1 MSTAIAALDR
11 LPAGRPQR
19 PARLLWFVAIGA
31 IVVGIACLATTTL
44 QGGVIALWAFAVAA
58 VAVALVLPMPYAVVS
73 PLFMGVLGWLVDMQ
87 PFIVLIGWAG
97 VVARFAYLLL
107 KERRLPRGG
116 RWLLLPIGLIVW
128 TGVGVLV
135 ITSLDFKHFLLLLGI
150 QILSSGVIMALADQ
164 VRSLPDRSDL
174 AAGLVAFVV
183 VLSVAVFLQWIGVN
197 IQGLQNGEVRKRA
210 EAAYG
215 VDAFP
220 NDVGMIKYARSV
232 KAGSLELK
240 RKLDNVAKKVTGLP
254 PYLVFQPKFQAFE
267 NQLIVRFEGSAL
279 PYRHQLAA
287 AGIQLPYDNV
297 GLAPANTV
305 PRMRSFPR
313 NALTYAGVCVAVL
326 PFAFFLW
333 WSDDKRRWLARLG
346 IAACLFGAGFSLA
359 RGAWV
364 AIAIGIIYVFVDGL
378 LTRRQKWWFV
388 VAPLIGALV
397 LTGTFLLKYHVDPL
411 SGRAGG
417 GASINTRQ
425 SLYTQTLGA
434 LHGKYL
440 LTGFGTERPRT
451 PSGTTHQ
458 GGRYVPRS
466 GTHSTYLNYF
476 FRTGIPGALM
486 ILALYATAF
495 LFARAAAR
503 TLTGKERLL
512 ATLTA
517 TAAIMVAAH
526 DVILSLYVEPV
537 YTLTISVLLGLAVAS
552 AVDAPLLPWRTPK
565 TS

>member
-1 MSTAIAALDR
+1 MTAVAVLDR

-19 PARLLWFVAIGA
+19 PARLLWFVALGA
-31 IVVGIACLATTTL
+31 IVVGIGCLASATL

-58 VAVALVLPMPYAVVS
+58 VAVAFVLPMPYAVVS

-87 PFIVLIGWAG
+87 PFLVLIGWLG

-107 KERRLPRGG
+107 REKRLPKMG
-116 RWLLLPIGLIVW
+116 RWLAIPLGLIVW

-150 QILSSGVIMALADQ
+150 QILASGVILAVVDQ
-164 VRSLPDRSDL
+164 VTSLEDRTDL
-174 AAGLVAFVV
+174 AAGLVAFII

-197 IQGLQNGEVRKRA
+197 LQGLQNGEVRKRV

-240 RKLDNVAKKVTGLP
+240 RKLDKVAQKAQGLP

-267 NQLIVRFEGSAL
+267 NQLVVRFQGSAL
-279 PYRHQLAA
+279 PYEHQLMA
-287 AGIQLPYDNV
+287 AGVQLPFNNV
-297 GLAPANTV
+297 GLASANTV

-326 PFAFFLW
+326 PFAFFLL
-333 WSDDKRRWLARLG
+333 WSDDRRKWLARIG

-364 AIAIGIIYVFVDGL
+364 AIAIGIIYLFVDGL
-378 LTRRQKWWFV
+378 TTRRQKLWFAA
-388 VAPLIGALV
+388 APLIAAFV
-397 LTGTFLLKYHVDPL
+397 LTGVFFIKYQVDPL

-440 LTGFGTERPRT
+440 ITGFGTERPRT
-451 PSGTTHQ
+451 PSGTTHE

-476 FRTGIPGALM
+476 FRTGIPGELM
-486 ILALYATAF
+486 ILALYVTAF
-495 LFARAAAR
+495 LFARAAGR
-503 TLTGKERLL
+503 TFTGQQRLF
-512 ATLTA
+512 ATLAA
-517 TAAIMVAAH
+517 TGVIMVAAH

-537 YTLTISVLLGLAVAS
+537 YTLTISLVLGVAVAG
-552 AVDAPLLPWRTPK
+552 AANAPLLPWRTPK